1 MAKSKRT
8 GKLRIA
14 TLLLALL
21 MLLSFGVFALS
32 ACSTDDSSDDD
43 DASESRTDTQTFA
56 NADFEY
62 FTDSDG
68 SYLIGSAD
76 NWTSSAVSNSSG
88 TSASSSSAKSGIV
101 DTASRDAAF
110 DDDSW
115 SKYVADPENETF
127 DWSGFYYAYKNY
139 VYYDGLD
146 EEDDADELEDA
157 EYFTDIDNYYDVP
170 GWDLFTAWLETDE
183 GKTAL
188 KEAGFDEDDFS
199 DTSSDDLLTE
209 ALADQ
214 YIQYVRALN
223 PGTHWANDDDA
234 AKLDEEKGTHVLM
247 LHNYRTNGYGT
258 AMRYASS
265 TITLQA
271 GTAASVSVWVKTSGL
286 TYNKGTTVAAGNRGA
301 FIEIANNVGGTA
313 QDPLVVRNINTEV
326 INPDEEN
333 APAANN
339 GWVEYTFY
347 IRASSYAST
356 TFTVYLGL
364 GRQAAGNTQNYY
376 DYVQGYAF
384 FDDLTYTVFEAK
396 DWTDKTADADQIAEL
411 DTSSLSDA
419 FTYNAQADNNADRVF
434 ALDLDELD
442 GEMTTLD
449 LPDTTTVTNTED
461 DRGNTV
467 GSYFPDKDIAV
478 EDDLTIKS
486 GLKTV
491 SAITNGD
498 YAQTLKDALENYT
511 SLPFATKDSDNDK
524 LLLLYSSKGAPYTAA
539 VTDTQFT
546 VQKGETLMVSFWVKT
561 SDLQGGTGATVTL
574 IDGDTETAIG
584 AVDTTT
590 LETVDIKDD
599 TSKKED
605 IFDGWQFCA
614 FYVTTEE
621 KDENGLTFSLEFNFG
636 VTTIAGTTLA
646 SYVPGYAM
654 FTGFNTCNLTEEQA
668 ALVSTGDY
676 AKSVTLAGDTYT
688 GAPVFDSPATNDK
701 AIETGIANPSNYTGV
716 YGGSYHVG
724 GSDADVNNSKN
735 GLATAGQGAA
745 GLISKEYAGAYDMED
760 EWFKIIANGVTYTS
774 VLNAWNEILGSSTQ
788 PLIIAK
794 TVADSYGFVANAA
807 ATVSADSYTQITV
820 RVKLSPYTQA
830 YVYLIDTTEPDIT
843 DPADAGKKM
852 YSDMLRHETG
862 VSYRYDEDGNL
873 VNLDP
878 EDEDFDRR
886 DNVLLYYQDN
896 GLWAKERSYTGSEYY
911 ANLANYEKDEDG
923 NLTDRDGNI
932 VYYLHDGAYYRYYDE
947 DEDSYE
953 VQVKDFTEAGVDLT
967 GAKLQGAT
975 GHDLY
980 QKVENNKNE
989 VSDWIYI
996 RFFIANGSESKT
1008 YRLEYWS
1015 GDRLNEEKSV
1025 IDAATNTDAADNNF
1039 VIFDVVQYADLAEE
1053 SFNNLVN
1060 AQLESLA
1067 EDLGYADADALK
1079 EAYEENPADSKFTD
1093 KLVYYHFSLYDDADY
1108 APFDADRTDG
1118 DDPYSGYDPTAY
1130 SNTVSYFKY
1139 PFVSDG
1145 VAYNDLYV
1153 NFAASEEAV
1162 SSAADDGTTDS
1173 DDSDDGNDVNVWL
1186 LISSI
1191 LLAVV
1196 LVLTLLALLL
1206 RKLLAGMKQRKAE
1219 NKVTSSYSNRRDI
1232 YIRKLKKAEAEEREE
1247 EEEEDLFTDAE
1258 LYNETDADGETPADD
1273 ADGADE
1279 PDGADGAGEGASEP
1293 ADGADKP
1300 ADGAESADG
1309 TATYRERGDTPG
1321 GETGSENRGA
1331 APAG

>member
-101 DTASRDAAF
+101 DTASRSAAF

-115 SKYVADPENETF
+115 SEYVADPENETF

-183 GKTAL
+183 GKTEL

-209 ALADQ
+209 ALADR
-214 YIQYVRALN
+214 YIQEVRELN
-223 PGTHWANDDDA
+223 PGTHWANETNADE
-234 AKLDEEKGTHVLM
+234 LDEEKGTHVLM

-271 GTAASVSVWVKTSGL
+271 GTAASVSVWVKTSEL
-286 TYNKGTTVAAGNRGA
+286 TYNKGTNVAAGNRGA

-326 INPDEEN
+326 INPKPDEDT
-333 APAANN
+333 PAENN

-396 DWTDKTADADQIAEL
+396 DWAEKTAAADQTAKL

-419 FTYNAQADNNADRVF
+419 FTFNAQADDNADRVF
-434 ALDLDELD
+434 ALDLDELN
-442 GEMTTLD
+442 GKMTALTVS
-449 LPDTTTVTNTED
+449 TTVADTED

-478 EDDLTIKS
+478 DTDKTLGGIKS
-486 GLKTV
+486 
-491 SAITNGD
+491 AADITSPNG
-498 YAQTLKDALENYT
+498 YADALVTDLEGFDE
-511 SLPFATKDSDNDK
+511 LPFAGNI
-524 LLLLYSSKGAPYTAA
+524 LLLYSSKGAPYTAA
-539 VTDTQFT
+539 VENNTLFT

-599 TSKKED
+599 TSKTED

-621 KDENGLTFSLEFNFG
+621 DGGLTFSLEFNFG
-636 VTTIAGTTLA
+636 ATTIAGTTLA

-654 FTGFNTCNLTEEQA
+654 FTGFSTCNLTEEQA

-676 AKSVTLAGDTYT
+676 AKSVTLAGDKYT

-701 AIETGIANPSNYTGV
+701 AIETGIADPSNYTGV

-724 GSDADVNNSKN
+724 GSDPNENNSKN
-735 GLATAGQGAA
+735 GLATAG
-745 GLISKEYAGAYDMED
+745 LVSKEYAGAYDMED
-760 EWFKIIANGVTYTS
+760 EWFKIIANGATYTD
-774 VLNAWNEILGSSTQ
+774 VLTAWNEILGSSTQ

-794 TVADSYGFVANAA
+794 TAADSYGFVANAA

-923 NLTDRDGNI
+923 NLTDRDGNT

-980 QKVENNKNE
+980 QKVENNSGS

-1015 GDRLNEEKSV
+1015 GDRLNEEGSV
-1025 IDAATNTDAADNNF
+1025 LDAATNTAAAASNF

-1093 KLVYYHFSLYDDADY
+1093 TLVYYHFSLYDDADY

-1118 DDPYSGYDPTAY
+1118 DDSYSGYDPTAY

-1139 PFVSDG
+1139 SFESDG
-1145 VAYNDLYV
+1145 AAYNDLYL

-1162 SSAADDGTTDS
+1162 SSAADDGTTDT
-1173 DDSDDGNDVNVWL
+1173 DDSDGGNDVNVWL
-1186 LISSI
+1186 LVSSI

-1273 ADGADE
+1273 AESADE
-1279 PDGADGAGEGASEP
+1279 PDGADGADEGASEP
-1293 ADGADKP
+1293 ADGA
-1300 ADGAESADG
+1300 ESADG
-1309 TATYRERGDTPG
+1309 
-1321 GETGSENRGA
+1321 A
-1331 APAG
+1331 AESTDEGKNE